1 MSRTHYAALDA
12 MLNALFAVPLLSV
25 MPADAQNKT
34 VVVLGTATPGGGFP
48 AYGDAFAGAINETDT
63 TLDVQPRNT
72 KGSTENV
79 PLLEAGKI
87 DIALTTGEVAY
98 EAFKGIGRS
107 PAKLA
112 ILTAMYSQPGFFA
125 VRGDSPSKSIADLR
139 GKPVVLGARGSGLV
153 VLARYVLDG
162 LGLDVEK
169 DFQPIYLD
177 KAADGPTMV
186 LDGRAAA
193 MWGGGVGWPSFVTI
207 AKGPSGARF
216 IAPSR
221 EETQRIVAK
230 HEFLKTLTLP
240 PGSYPGQDAPVVSVG
255 SWTLVLARPDL
266 PDDVAYRLARALHKG
281 EPAIAKRLAQARETT
296 AANTIAAVPR
306 IDMLHPG
313 VQRYY
318 REVGLLK

>member
-87 DIALTTGEVAY
+87 DIGLTTGEVAY

-125 VRGDSPSKSIADLR
+125 VRGDSPYSRSLICAESLSYSGRGVPVLSFSRVTCSTGWVSMWKRISSRFTSIR
-139 GKPVVLGARGSGLV
+139 
-153 VLARYVLDG
+153 
-162 LGLDVEK
+162 
-169 DFQPIYLD
+169 
-177 KAADGPTMV
+177 
-186 LDGRAAA
+186 
-193 MWGGGVGWPSFVTI
+193 
-207 AKGPSGARF
+207 
-216 IAPSR
+216 
-221 EETQRIVAK
+221 QR
-230 HEFLKTLTLP
+230 T
-240 PGSYPGQDAPVVSVG
+240 
-255 SWTLVLARPDL
+255 
-266 PDDVAYRLARALHKG
+266 
-281 EPAIAKRLAQARETT
+281 
-296 AANTIAAVPR
+296 
-306 IDMLHPG
+306 
-313 VQRYY
+313 VQRWCSTHA
-318 REVGLLK
+318 RQRCGAAESDGQAS